1 VIWQGDTPKGNEVR
15 MHCRDATSDENI
27 CRLIS
32 TKDEYGLG
40 GRDFEGVAIDVGA
53 HIGSVTVPLLIDNP
67 GLIVVAVEPVF
78 ENLMMLR
85 RNISLNRLD
94 DRATVLPVAAGIDG
108 EALIRHGWKG
118 PHRHVGNLGEGTP
131 EHADPMVSMSFG
143 AIRRGIGV
151 ETIALLKLDCEGCEW
166 DVLSDPEIWRA
177 EVIVGEFHASLT
189 ASTLV
194 TDHLAD
200 THRVEMNDWTFL
212 AVLK

>member
-67 GLIVVAVEPVF
+67 GLIVVAVEPVA
-78 ENLMMLR
+78 ENLEMLR
-85 RNISLNRLD
+85 KNIRLNRLE

-108 EALIRHGWKG
+108 VVSIRSGWKG
-118 PHRHVGNLGEGTP
+118 RHRYVGNFDEGVP
-131 EHADPMVSMSFG
+131 EQIDETVCMSFG
-143 AIRRGIGV
+143 VIRAGLGV
-151 ETIALLKLDCEGCEW
+151 ETVALLKLDCEGCEW
-166 DVLSDPEIWRA
+166 DVLADPEIWRA
-177 EVIVGEFHASLT
+177 EVIVGEFHANLT
-189 ASTLV
+189 ASALV
-194 TDHLAD
+194 TDRLAD
-200 THRVEMNDWTFL
+200 THRVEMSDWTFT